1 MSKRYNFDDIPEEL
15 LESNQINPI
24 IGQKSP
30 VVKPKL
36 DDTIPSIL
44 NLSSEVSSY
53 QKESKNDSFYL
64 DNFTLKKNYI
74 KSNSIMSVFK
84 GNNDFNKSHYKAN
97 SNEIYTNPK
106 IFNFLGNTQDSD
118 KNNKHE
124 DDDDNSSYY
133 GGELNF
139 DGVVNYWGGDSNKD
153 ENEEIK
159 KKLFLEDEN
168 GNEKEKEEDI
178 TEGFNILN
186 MLQKGKIKNKI

>member
-1 MSKRYNFDDIPEEL
+1 MSKGYNFDDIPEEL

-30 VVKPKL
+30 VLKPKL

-44 NLSSEVSSY
+44 NLSSEISGY
-53 QKESKNDSFYL
+53 QKGSKNNSFYL
-64 DNFTLKKNYI
+64 DNSTLKKNYI
-74 KSNSIMSVFK
+74 NSKSIISLYK
-84 GNNDFNKSHYKAN
+84 GNNNFNKSHYKAY
-97 SNEIYTNPK
+97 SNEIFANPK
-106 IFNFLGNTQDSD
+106 ILNFLGNTQDSD

-133 GGELNF
+133 DGELNF
-139 DGVVNYWGGDSNKD
+139 DEVVNFWGGDINKD
-153 ENEEIK
+153 ENQEIK

-168 GNEKEKEEDI
+168 GNEKENEEDI